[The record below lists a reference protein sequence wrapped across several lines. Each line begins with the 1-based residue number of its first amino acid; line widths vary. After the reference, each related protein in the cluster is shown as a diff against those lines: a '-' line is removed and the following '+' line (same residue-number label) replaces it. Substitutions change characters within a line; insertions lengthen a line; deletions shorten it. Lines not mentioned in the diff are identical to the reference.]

1 MIRARR
7 CVRMHD
13 GAIVANLAANLAAKL
28 IDEPLLE
35 ARAS

>member
-1 MIRARR
+1 MSRARR

-13 GAIVANLAANLAAKL
+13 GALVN
-28 IDEPLLE
+28 EPLLE